1 MSAVIKPKSGA
12 GPGGNLIHQIEAKA
26 PPSRYA
32 RGWHC
37 LGLADEYKDGKPHS
51 LNIFGTRLVV
61 FQGEDGKLNVLNAWC
76 PHMGADLGLG
86 EIKGNSL
93 VCKFH
98 GWNWGADGVC
108 THIPYAKRIP
118 PKARIQTWETCEQ
131 NKMLFVWNDPEGN
144 GPTPD
149 VAIPRIEPVFKPDEW
164 SDWSVVTWT
173 INNNCRELIDN
184 IADMAHFVSVHGSD
198 NVVYF
203 ADIFEDHK
211 ATQVM
216 VGANQKLGGKDEY
229 LTTIASYYG
238 PAYQITHMF
247 GSMGGYPVESILL
260 NSHTPIDQNSFE
272 LRFGVLVKKFP
283 GMTQEACDA
292 MVKQY
297 VDLTNKAF
305 GEDVEIWHNK
315 VRIDNPLL
323 CDGDG
328 PVYQNRQWYEQ
339 FYMDAATVPAEL
351 RKHRVVEIDKGLEKK
366 PELKHAFDS
375 V

>member
-1 MSAVIKPKSGA
+1 MSVAVKAKSSNIT
-12 GPGGNLIHQIEAKA
+12 PVHQIEAKA
-26 PPSRYA
+26 PPSRFA

-37 LGLADEYKDGKPHS
+37 LGLAADYKDGKPHGI
-51 LNIFGTRLVV
+51 NIFGTRIVV
-61 FQGEDGKLNVLNAWC
+61 FQGEDGKLAAIDAYC
-76 PHMGADLGLG
+76 PHMGADLAIGCV
-86 EIKGNSL
+86 KGNSV

-98 GWNWGADGVC
+98 GWSWGADGVC
-108 THIPYAKRIP
+108 NDIPYAKRIP
-118 PKARIQTWETCEQ
+118 PKARIKTWETCEQ

-149 VAIPRIEPVFKPDEW
+149 VAIPRIEPCFKPDEW

-173 INNNCRELIDN
+173 IKINCRELIDN

-216 VGANQKLGGKDEY
+216 VGLNTKLGGANEY

-260 NSHTPIDQNSFE
+260 NSHTPIDENSFE
-272 LRFGVLVKKFP
+272 LRFGVMVKKFP

-351 RKHRVVEIDKGLEKK
+351 RKRRVIEIDKGLDKK

-375 V
+375 I

>member
-1 MSAVIKPKSGA
+1 MAVAMRATTLPGA
-12 GPGGNLIHQIEAKA
+12 GQSPVHKIEAKA
-26 PPSRYA
+26 PPERYA

-37 LGLADEYKDGKPHS
+37 LGLADEYKDGKAHGI
-51 LNIFGTRLVV
+51 NIFGTRLVI
-61 FQGEDGKLNVLNAWC
+61 FQGEDKQLRIIDAWC
-76 PHMGADLGLG
+76 PHMGADLALG
-86 EIKGNSL
+86 KVENNSV

-98 GWNWGADGVC
+98 GWKWGGDGVC
-108 THIPYAKRIP
+108 NHIPYSNRIP
-118 PKARIQTWETCEQ
+118 PKARVKSWPVSEQ

-144 GPTPD
+144 GPTAD
-149 VAIPRIEPVFKPDEW
+149 VAIPRIDPVFNPAEW
-164 SDWSVVTWT
+164 SDWSLVKWT
-173 INNNCRELIDN
+173 IKINCRELIDN
-184 IADMAHFVSVHGSD
+184 IADMAHFVSVHGSE

-203 ADIFEDHK
+203 ADIFENHK

-216 VGANQKLGGKDEY
+216 VGLNSKLGGSDEY

-283 GMTQEACDA
+283 GMTKEACDA

-297 VDLTNKAF
+297 VDLTVKAF

-339 FYMDAATVPAEL
+339 FYMDSATVPASL
-351 RKHRVVEIDKGLEKK
+351 RERRVVEIDNGIKTK
-366 PELKHAFDS
+366 PELRHAFDN

>member
-1 MSAVIKPKSGA
+1 MSAVIKSAPAPSSS
-12 GPGGNLIHQIEAKA
+12 PIHKIEAAA
-26 PPSRYA
+26 PPTRFA

-37 LGLADEYKDGKPHS
+37 LGLAADYQDGKPHGID
-51 LNIFGTRLVV
+51 IFGTRLVI
-61 FQGEDGKLNVLNAWC
+61 FQGEDGKLRILDAWC
-76 PHMGADLGLG
+76 PHMGADLSIGAV
-86 EIKGNSL
+86 KGNSL

-98 GWNWGADGVC
+98 SWSWGGDGAC
-108 THIPYAKRIP
+108 NHIPYAKRIP
-118 PKARIQTWETCEQ
+118 PKARIRTWPACEQ

-144 GPTPD
+144 PPD
-149 VAIPRIEPVFKPDEW
+149 PRQAIPRIEHCFNPAEW
-164 SDWSVVTWT
+164 SDWSMIKWT
-173 INNNCRELIDN
+173 IKNNCRELIDN

-216 VGANQKLGGKDEY
+216 VGMNSKLGGSDEY
-229 LTTIASYYG
+229 LTTIASYFG

-260 NSHTPIDQNSFE
+260 NSHTPIDPNSFE
-272 LRFGVLVKKFP
+272 LRFGVMVKKFP
-283 GMTQEACDA
+283 GMTQEACDQ
-292 MVKQY
+292 MVQTY

-339 FYMDAATVPAEL
+339 FYLDANKIPAEMTK
-351 RKHRVVEIDKGLEKK
+351 RRVIEIDHGIKQK
-366 PELKHAFDS
+366 PALKHALEA
-375 V
+375 

>member
-1 MSAVIKPKSGA
+1 MSAVIKSEIRTPLHK
-12 GPGGNLIHQIEAKA
+12 IEAEA
-26 PPSRYA
+26 PPERFA

-37 LGLADEYKDGKPHS
+37 LGLAEDYKDGKPHGI
-51 LNIFGTRLVV
+51 NIFGTRLVV
-61 FQGEDGKLNVLNAWC
+61 FKGESGALKVINAWC
-76 PHMGADLGLG
+76 PHMGADLALG
-86 EIKGNSL
+86 AVKGDSV

-98 GWNWGADGVC
+98 GWSWGGDGVC
-108 THIPYAKRIP
+108 NNIPYAKRIP
-118 PKARIQTWETCEQ
+118 PKARIKTWHTCEE

-144 GPTPD
+144 PPD
-149 VAIPRIEPVFKPDEW
+149 PKQAIPRIDPVFKPDEW
-164 SDWSVVTWT
+164 SDWSLVKWT
-173 INNNCRELIDN
+173 IKINCRELIDN
-184 IADMAHFVSVHGSD
+184 IADMAHFVYVHGSD

-216 VGANQKLGGKDEY
+216 VGANDRLGGGDL

-272 LRFGVLVKKFP
+272 LRFGVMVKKFP
-283 GMTQEACDA
+283 GMSKEACDA

-339 FYMDAATVPAEL
+339 FYMDAATIPDSL
-351 RKHRVVEIDKGLEKK
+351 KGRRVVEIDKGLEKK
-366 PELKHAFDS
+366 PELRHAFDAP
-375 V
+375 